1 MTRLR
6 KEKVAWHPAFAY
18 ICQSI
23 RNTMATKSSYK
34 QTEPT
39 GMQAEEPVMAYR
51 QTIPMY
57 MQQRIASIEADIEN
71 GVDKGKSTETMWNEL
86 KTEFPWLTD

>member
-1 MTRLR
+1 
-6 KEKVAWHPAFAY
+6 
-18 ICQSI
+18 
-23 RNTMATKSSYK
+23 MATKSSYK
-34 QTEPT
+34 QTEPA

-86 KTEFPWLTD
+86 KTEFPWLTENSAYC